1 MGAVLIR
8 PRITLMWKHAV
19 HWLLHTK
26 QARQA
31 ASHAQASAQ
40 THADLHLG
48 LLLVC
53 VESALP
59 AWVLWQAHT
68 LDEAVHQR
76 AEQLFATLR
85 VWDTADNNGILIY
98 GCLASASLHLVAD
111 RDIKARA
118 TEEEWQALDAMLSTA
133 LREGSFEDALMLAV
147 DEALALLQNHF
158 GTTATTVVQAADEPV
173 WASF

>member
-1 MGAVLIR
+1 MGAVLIH
-8 PRITLMWKHAV
+8 PRISLMWKHAV

-31 ASHAQASAQ
+31 TSQAQAAAQSHAE
-40 THADLHLG
+40 LHHG
-48 LLLVC
+48 LLQVC
-53 VESALP
+53 VEPALAP
-59 AWVLWQAHT
+59 RCLWQAHT
-68 LDEAVHQR
+68 LDEAVHHR

-85 VWDTADNNGILIY
+85 VWDTAHNNGILIY
-98 GCLASASLHLVAD
+98 GCLASATLHLVAD

-118 TEEEWQALDAMLSTA
+118 TEEEWQALDAILSTE
-133 LREGSFEDALMLAV
+133 LREGPFDKALMLAV

-158 GTTATTVVQAADEPV
+158 GTTVTTVKQAADEPV